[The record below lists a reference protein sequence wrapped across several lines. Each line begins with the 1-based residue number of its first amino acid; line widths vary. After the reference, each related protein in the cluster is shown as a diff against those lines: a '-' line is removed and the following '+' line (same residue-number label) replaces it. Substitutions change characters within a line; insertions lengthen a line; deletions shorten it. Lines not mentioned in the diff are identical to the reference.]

1 MGKTSQWRLSVSM
14 SSHRDYL
21 PDSAR
26 RVSKDKPLP
35 RTLSECKKGSPP
47 RVTLP
52 QLALRPFHRQRS
64 WGREVR
70 RPVRLHHPTVLYIYR
85 YTQVRSENQYASS
98 SCFVCTWVQNILGLS
113 LPPASMHACFLLRFG
128 RGVYRHHWSSSRSA
142 KLFGS

>member
-1 MGKTSQWRLSVSM
+1 MGKTSKWRLSVSM

-35 RTLSECKKGSPP
+35 RNLSECKNGSPP

-52 QLALRPFHRQRS
+52 QLALCPFHRQRS

-70 RPVRLHHPTVLYIYR
+70 RPVRLHHPIVLYIYR
-85 YTQVRSENQYASS
+85 YTRVRSENQYAPS
-98 SCFVCTWVQNILGLS
+98 SCFLHVGSKHSRPEPSAGLNACLFSASLWSGS
-113 LPPASMHACFLLRFG
+113 LPTPLE
-128 RGVYRHHWSSSRSA
+128 
-142 KLFGS
+142 LFSFAETLWA